1 MLSAFTFL
9 CDPLQK
15 LFLLLEQPLLK
26 WGLSDL
32 CFVTQVLFV
41 SFATWGRHG
50 VEADLHRENQNSYRR
65 RNRDISQSN
74 DLTTFHVSGFNLFLD
89 LAVPLP

>member
-1 MLSAFTFL
+1 MSTHELGAANWFEFL
-9 CDPLQK
+9 
-15 LFLLLEQPLLK
+15 F
-26 WGLSDL
+26 S
-32 CFVTQVLFV
+32 LFV